1 MLRACCAAGPQES
14 LAWVSCLAFDLF
26 LLMKEARN
34 LRWSQWEAVLAA
46 GLASGWLRHSPV
58 GRGLPSTGQAG
69 SGMPPTLMGLAGT
82 ALPSEAS
89 YRRGW
94 VQGGARESTEN
105 PKGPRGGASV
115 VAGGGQ
121 QGSLRDKDGD
131 RRGQRPW
138 GAIPVSGC
146 AFVPLGVLCEPP
158 GTLLF

>member
-1 MLRACCAAGPQES
+1 MLRACCVAGPQES
-14 LAWVSCLAFDLF
+14 LAWVSCLASDLF

-34 LRWSQWEAVLAA
+34 LGWSGWEAVLAA

-94 VQGGARESTEN
+94 VQEIGRAH
-105 PKGPRGGASV
+105 V
-115 VAGGGQ
+115 
-121 QGSLRDKDGD
+121 
-131 RRGQRPW
+131 
-138 GAIPVSGC
+138 
-146 AFVPLGVLCEPP
+146 
-158 GTLLF
+158 

>member
-14 LAWVSCLAFDLF
+14 LAWVSCLASDLF

-34 LRWSQWEAVLAA
+34 LGWSGWEAVLAA

-69 SGMPPTLMGLAGT
+69 SGMPPTLMGLVGT

-94 VQGGARESTEN
+94 VQGCARESPEN
-105 PKGPRGGASV
+105 PKGPWGGASV
-115 VAGGGQ
+115 EAGWVQ
-121 QGSLRDKDGD
+121 RGSLRDKGGD
-131 RRGQRPW
+131 RMGQRPE
-138 GAIPVSGC
+138 GAVPVSGC
-146 AFVPLGVLCEPP
+146 VFVLLGVLCEPP